1 MIVSWRASGRVGQS
15 GAGYRL
21 LVSGCGLSAVGSRL
35 SAFGFRLPAVG
46 LLLTAF
52 QRAESGERTAVYHAL
67 LTEGER
73 GGGEMADR
81 GWL

>member
-35 SAFGFRLPAVG
+35 SAFGFRLWVYC
-46 LLLTAF
+46 LLLF
-52 QRAESGERTAVYHAL
+52 RGRKAESGQLST
-67 LTEGER
+67 TPC
-73 GGGEMADR
+73 
-81 GWL
+81 